1 MKKRETADGG
11 KVSGKNVTY
20 RDYLNEK
27 FAAIKA
33 IREERKAYFDEIRII
48 KDELA
53 QIEPE
58 RNNL

>member
-20 RDYLNEK
+20 KDYLNEK

-33 IREERKAYFDEIRII
+33 IRDERRAYVDQIRVI

-53 QIEPE
+53 SIEPE

>member
-1 MKKRETADGG
+1 MKKRESADGG

-33 IREERKAYFDEIRII
+33 LREEKRAY
-48 KDELA
+48 
-53 QIEPE
+53 IE
-58 RNNL
+58 